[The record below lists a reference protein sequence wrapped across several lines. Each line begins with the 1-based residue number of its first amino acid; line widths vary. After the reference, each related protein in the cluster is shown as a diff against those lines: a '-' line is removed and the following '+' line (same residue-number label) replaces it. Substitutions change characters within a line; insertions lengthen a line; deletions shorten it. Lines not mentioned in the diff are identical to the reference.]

1 MTQGSVGICSIYVD
15 LNFGVTSVGTSVV
28 GQIGQTTF
36 YHRRKNVF
44 FTFFILVTFF
54 TFLTFLFS
62 KRFFILKKRWQS

>member
-1 MTQGSVGICSIYVD
+1 MKQGSVGLCSIYVD

-44 FTFFILVTFF
+44 FYFFYFGHVF
-54 TFLTFLFS
+54 TFLTFFIFQTIFLF
-62 KRFFILKKRWQS
+62 

>member
-44 FTFFILVTFF
+44 FTFFILVTF
-54 TFLTFLFS
+54 L
-62 KRFFILKKRWQS
+62 RF

>member
-1 MTQGSVGICSIYVD
+1 MKQGSVGLCSIYVD

-44 FTFFILVTFF
+44 FTFFISVTFF
-54 TFLTFLFS
+54 TFFNV
-62 KRFFILKKRWQS
+62 FFYFPNVFYF

>member
-1 MTQGSVGICSIYVD
+1 MTQGSVGLCSICVD

-44 FTFFILVTFF
+44 LLFLFWSRFF
-54 TFLTFLFS
+54 TFLTFFIFQT
-62 KRFFILKKRWQS
+62 FFILKKRWQS